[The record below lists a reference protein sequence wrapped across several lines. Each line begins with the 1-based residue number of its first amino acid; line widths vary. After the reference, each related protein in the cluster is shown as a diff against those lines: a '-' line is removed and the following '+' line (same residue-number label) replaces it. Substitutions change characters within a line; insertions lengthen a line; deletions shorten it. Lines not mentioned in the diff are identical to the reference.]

1 MPARIDTNDTIA
13 RRFGRDVIF
22 LDIRNDNSRPVWDRP
37 DITAATAWLDAEGI
51 GWTACLGFAPRVLLV
66 EGGPRAIHI
75 DTSFEP
81 GSALLAKLEA
91 RFETPDGQPR
101 HPDLI
106 LSLMPLDD
114 ALINAE
120 QDAPGF
126 WDNI

>member
-1 MPARIDTNDTIA
+1 MPSRIDTIDAIA
-13 RRFGRDVIF
+13 RRLGRDVIF
-22 LDIRNDNSRPVWDRP
+22 LDIRNCEERCGQDRP
-37 DITAATAWLDAEGI
+37 EVAEATAWLDAEGI
-51 GWTACLGFAPRVLLV
+51 GWTACLGFVPGMLLI

-75 DTSFEP
+75 EAPFEP
-81 GSALLAKLEA
+81 ESAMLVKLEA
-91 RFETPDGQPR
+91 RFETRDGQPR

-106 LSLMPLDD
+106 LTLLTLED